1 MFPVCLPPRLSPPLV
16 LQPSLVVPSGE
27 GPLHLP
33 SPGCTT
39 LYSKMMSLRIP
50 SRGPLSAH
58 KTVFLQLNTYGLS
71 AFQLLLYHSPPN
83 PNPPFVSFPFLSQSK
98 KKANYRKQGTSPN
111 RPQAVNIPTAL
122 SNASHRCST
131 RVSGK
136 EKTRTFQLQREWKKA
151 EQKKRKQK
159 KRQGGKV
166 ISSWKLGHKFG
177 RRCSVYMTSC
187 IVTHYLL
194 LLDAERLRPALR
206 NGK

>member
-83 PNPPFVSFPFLSQSK
+83 PNPPFFSFPFLSQSK

-136 EKTRTFQLQREWKKA
+136 EKTRTFQLQRE
-151 EQKKRKQK
+151 
-159 KRQGGKV
+159 
-166 ISSWKLGHKFG
+166 
-177 RRCSVYMTSC
+177 
-187 IVTHYLL
+187 
-194 LLDAERLRPALR
+194 
-206 NGK
+206 